1 MILNDF
7 LALWFPLGW
16 IFEASLAWFSCS
28 LAPFGFNF
36 WCCLGSAW
44 FSFGTFF
51 PLWFLWNPFGS
62 FEYQTFLI
70 MIVFVW
76 FWNFQKTLNRLRNFA
91 VGIWRHEYAHGICSG
106 WKYHVAFH
114 DRHTRILWNTGRS
127 CFFMIRCLILLSTQQ
142 LTDIC
147 LCVCSTPQFII
158 FSMATV

>member
-1 MILNDF
+1 MILVDF
-7 LALWFPLGW
+7 LFCWLPFGW
-16 IFEASLAWFSCS
+16 IFEASLAQ
-28 LAPFGFNF
+28 LGFLWHILF
-36 WCCLGSAW
+36 LCG
-44 FSFGTFF
+44 SFGILLV
-51 PLWFLWNPFGS
+51 PSNIKH
-62 FEYQTFLI
+62 FLI
-70 MIVFVW
+70 KIVFVW
-76 FWNFQKTLNRLRNFA
+76 FWNFQKTPNRLRNFA
-91 VGIWRHEYAHGICSG
+91 VGIWRHAYAHGISSD